1 MERSYKFLLTNVRF
15 LYSICIWKYN
25 WNSPWKESIRP
36 FSSALRIWYFSQ
48 GNFTNGKHSIIIYIL
63 KVFEVHLKNVCQKA
77 IKTRNS
83 SSFCNT
89 SNVPITLLKWISIKT
104 DWHLHITV
112 YNFEILKVFKVFQKP
127 YNPHKKISEILPW
140 ISCQLV
146 IISALPLV
154 CYRYITVL
162 LPWMFVT
169 SKREYHLISLN
180 LIKTSFL
187 KLVWFSVN

>member
-15 LYSICIWKYN
+15 LYSICIRKYN

-146 IISALPLV
+146 IISVL
-154 CYRYITVL
+154 YRYIYYCAFTVN
-162 LPWMFVT
+162 FCYKC
-169 SKREYHLISLN
+169 KREYHLIWWN

-187 KLVWFSVN
+187 KLVWYSVN